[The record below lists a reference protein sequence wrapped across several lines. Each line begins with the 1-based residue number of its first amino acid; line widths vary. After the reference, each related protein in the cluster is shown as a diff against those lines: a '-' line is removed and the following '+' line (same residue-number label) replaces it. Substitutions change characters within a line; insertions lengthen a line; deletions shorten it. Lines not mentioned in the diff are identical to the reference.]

1 MFSKA
6 SQKIQFKPLRLVS
19 YLHLLSSFKE
29 RYLNITPP
37 FHDKVDE
44 CYNIREWCIINVL
57 VKRIKPLIIPYN
69 YSFSAV
75 NIATAFTFERR
86 HKKYFIPCLE

>member
-1 MFSKA
+1 MLSKA

-19 YLHLLSSFKE
+19 CLHLLSSFKE
-29 RYLNITPP
+29 GYLNITHP
-37 FHDKVDE
+37 FHDKTNE

-57 VKRIKPLIIPYN
+57 VKRIKLIDAPYN

-75 NIATAFTFERR
+75 NIATAFIF
-86 HKKYFIPCLE
+86 